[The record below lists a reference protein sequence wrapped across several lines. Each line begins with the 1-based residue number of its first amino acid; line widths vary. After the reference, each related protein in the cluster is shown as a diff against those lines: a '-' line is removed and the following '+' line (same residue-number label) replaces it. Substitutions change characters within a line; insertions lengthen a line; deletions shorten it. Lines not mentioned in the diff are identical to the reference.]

1 MKEYEM
7 VMVKI
12 VFYECRDVIAMS
24 SEDAAD
30 DFGGWNNDW
39 FALSNT

>member
-7 VMVKI
+7 VMVRI

-30 DFGGWNNDW
+30 DFGGWNSGW
-39 FALSNT
+39 FAQDND

>member
-1 MKEYEM
+1 MKKYEM
-7 VMVKI
+7 LMLRI
-12 VFYECRDVIAMS
+12 VFYENKDVIALS

-39 FALSNT
+39 FADN

>member
-24 SEDAAD
+24 SEDAVD
-30 DFGGWNNDW
+30 DLVVCCTNNGGT
-39 FALSNT
+39 LR